1 MLLWQA
7 VPRQNVAADP
17 SSQVGLQGLCCMR
30 LLHGR
35 HPHGLQ
41 WALRTQGR
49 TQLPVD
55 ALHGQNALPS
65 TRHGKYPLGMHEE
78 VSWCLSGS
86 RHPWACARTVGHQGL
101 VTFVLQCP
109 GGTFTPSMK
118 STKDYPDEVIN
129 FMRAHPLMYHA
140 VYPTHRQ
147 PLVVRTN
154 VNYRFTTV
162 AVDQVDAADGRYE
175 VLFLGTGT
183 HAAHHGECSMLW
195 RGPGGHGH
203 HQGWPEHGA
212 SCHARVG

>member
-1 MLLWQA
+1 M
-7 VPRQNVAADP
+7 
-17 SSQVGLQGLCCMR
+17 
-30 LLHGR
+30 
-35 HPHGLQ
+35 
-41 WALRTQGR
+41 
-49 TQLPVD
+49 
-55 ALHGQNALPS
+55 
-65 TRHGKYPLGMHEE
+65 
-78 VSWCLSGS
+78 
-86 RHPWACARTVGHQGL
+86 
-101 VTFVLQCP
+101 TFVPQCP

-183 HAAHHGECSMLW
+183 HAAHRGERSMLR

-212 SCHARVG
+212 LRHAGAG